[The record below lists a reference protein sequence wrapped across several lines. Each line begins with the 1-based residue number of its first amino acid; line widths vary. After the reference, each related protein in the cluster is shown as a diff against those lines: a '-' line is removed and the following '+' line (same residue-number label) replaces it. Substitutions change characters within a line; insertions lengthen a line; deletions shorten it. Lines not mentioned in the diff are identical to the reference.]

1 MIKTYSLKK
10 DGNIYLSAHFKV
22 KEFDRDGD
30 VVEVDTELVEKL
42 ELLSDCLNNAP
53 IYINSTHNAFSVN
66 IYVKGYTA
74 KQLAVICE
82 ICDFRG
88 ISVVNNTTV
97 YVSVNE
103 EENKATGFIKSCGWI
118 KVIRFKK
125 NLIKSISFPEIR
137 ETIRSFAKK
146 FDDKGTYISNGGF
159 WGTFKY
165 THFWYKTS
173 GNFIKTHP
181 DHKYGMGVKPNGK
194 LHYGN
199 VATEDYIEF
208 LSGHP
213 ILTDN
218 HRQCN
223 FSYAKEID
231 GTHPRTALGYDDEY
245 VYLIIVDG
253 RSKTAKGLTLFALR
267 QLMTHYK
274 IAYSINLDGG
284 GSTAYAKDGVIMNA
298 PTEHRLVNNAI
309 LIKYLGEA
317 EEI

>member
-10 DGNIYLSAHFKV
+10 DGNTSLSAHFKV
-22 KEFDRDGD
+22 KEFDRVGD
-30 VVEVDTELVEKL
+30 VVEVDTELIEKL

-82 ICDFRG
+82 ICDFKG
-88 ISVVNNTTV
+88 ISVLNNSTV
-97 YVSVNE
+97 CVDVKEGDVKPN
-103 EENKATGFIKSCGWI
+103 FIKTCGWI
-118 KVIRFKK
+118 KVFRFKK
-125 NLIKSISFPEIR
+125 SLIKSISFPEIR
-137 ETIRSFAKK
+137 DTIKNFAKR
-146 FDDKGTYISNGGF
+146 FNDKGTHVSNGGF
-159 WGTFKY
+159 WGTYKY
-165 THFWYKTS
+165 PSFNYKTS
-173 GNFIKTHP
+173 GAFVMTYPN
-181 DHKYGMGVKPNGK
+181 HKYGMGVKPNGE

-199 VATEDYIEF
+199 VAKENYIEF

-218 HRQCN
+218 HRQCD

-231 GTHPRTALGYDDEY
+231 GVHPRTALGYDDTY
-245 VYLIIVDG
+245 VYQIIVDG
-253 RSKTAKGLTLFALR
+253 RSTKAKGLTLFALR
-267 QLMTHYK
+267 QLMTHYN

-284 GSTAYAKDGVIMNA
+284 GSTAYAKNGAIINT
-298 PTEHRLVNNAI
+298 PSEHRLVNNAVV
-309 LIKYLGEA
+309 IKYLDEA

>member
-10 DGNIYLSAHFKV
+10 DGNTSLSAHFKV

-30 VVEVDTELVEKL
+30 IVEVDTELIEKL

-82 ICDFRG
+82 ICDFKG
-88 ISVVNNTTV
+88 ISVLNNSTVCVNVKECDKPHN
-97 YVSVNE
+97 
-103 EENKATGFIKSCGWI
+103 FIRDCKWI
-118 KVIRFKK
+118 RILRFKK
-125 NLIKSISFPEIR
+125 NLIKSIAFPEIR
-137 ETIRSFAKK
+137 DTIKNYAKR
-146 FDDKGTYISNGGF
+146 FDDKGTYVSNGGF
-159 WGTFKY
+159 WRTYKVAQFN
-165 THFWYKTS
+165 YKTN
-173 GNFIKTHP
+173 GVFVTTYP
-181 DHKYGMGVKPNGK
+181 DHKYGMGVKPNGE

-208 LSGHP
+208 LSAHP
-213 ILTDN
+213 VLTDN
-218 HRQCN
+218 HRQCD

-231 GTHPRTALGYDDEY
+231 GNHPRKALGYDNKY
-245 VYLIIVDG
+245 VYRITVDG

-267 QLMTHYK
+267 QLMTRYN

-284 GSTAYAKDGVIMNA
+284 GSTADADNGEITNT
-298 PTEHRLVNNAI
+298 PSENRLVNNAVM
-309 LIKYLGEA
+309 IKYLGEA